1 MRIAI
6 VGCGDRCVRLMEL
19 IAQHDFQEI
28 DPRIIMVADVDQQA
42 PGMVLAREKGIATT
56 TEYGDLLQRE
66 DVDLIIELTAREEVF
81 NDLLKRKRPEVR
93 IISAQTIRLF
103 WELSYLSDLHKQTR
117 RELQDTRAKCKLI
130 LDELIQE
137 EVMIINRDY
146 RIADINRHLLKKLG
160 LRREEAIGHHCYE
173 ITHHRD
179 TPCSGENHPCPLV
192 QTLETGQPSQTTHVH
207 LDKENREL
215 IYAISTYPIIENH
228 TVTGAI
234 EIARDITREI
244 NMQKTL
250 MEQDKLA
257 SIGRL
262 SAGVA
267 HEINNPLTTI
277 LTSTMLLQ
285 EDLAEE
291 DPAREELQTI
301 ANETLRCRKI
311 VTSLLDFARQNKP
324 QKSMANVNGIVTETI
339 LLTHK
344 QAAFKDITV
353 SSQLAPRLPD
363 QMVDKGQL
371 EQALINLILNAV
383 ESTPEGG
390 AISITTALQPS
401 IKAVQIDVADT
412 GNGIPQEDLDKI
424 FEPFFTT
431 RETGTG
437 LGLAI
442 THGIIQ
448 QHGGTIEVE
457 SKPGHG
463 TRFSI
468 YLPLNQ
474 NNDPA

>member
-28 DPRIIMVADVDQQA
+28 DPRIIMVADLDQQA

-56 TEYGDLLQRE
+56 TEYGNLLQRE
-66 DVDLIIELTAREEVF
+66 DIDLIIELTAREEVF
-81 NDLLKRKRPEVR
+81 NDLLQRKRPEVR

-146 RIADINRHLLKKLG
+146 RIADINRHLLNKLG

-192 QTLETGQPSQTTHVH
+192 QTLETGKPSQTTHVH

-390 AISITTALQPS
+390 AISITTAFQPS

-412 GNGIPQEDLDKI
+412 GKGIPQEDLDKI

-448 QHGGTIEVE
+448 QHGGSIEVE
-457 SKPGHG
+457 SKRGHG

>member
-192 QTLETGQPSQTTHVH
+192 QTLETGKPSQTTHVH

-324 QKSMANVNGIVTETI
+324 RKSMANVNGIVTETI

-412 GNGIPQEDLDKI
+412 GKGIPQEDLDKI